1 MGAMQEGDFM
11 VFNILLYVSLT
22 IFVLGLIYKIYTWFS
37 RKIGILAIDITTS
50 ERVAAALKGI
60 LKVVFSARILTLIK
74 VFILDVIFQRK
85 ILKENFL
92 RWLMHMLIY
101 GGFMLLLL
109 MHALDK
115 IITVHLFSDY
125 YSTLNPFF
133 FLRNLFG
140 AMVIVGLFIA
150 LYRRFILK
158 VPRLKTNS
166 MDKYAIIIVGIIMV
180 SGFLLEGL
188 KITSYSE
195 FQAMVEEYSDA
206 DGEAE
211 LRALESFWVQE
222 FSVVSPN
229 VKGPFDNQ
237 VIAEGLEIHE
247 MSCASCHSSPRSAF
261 AGYALARILGPVAL
275 ALDKA
280 GGVDFLW
287 YIHFL
292 ACFVGLAYLP
302 FSKMFHVI
310 ATPVSLL
317 ANSVMEEGEADPAN
331 IATRQ
336 AMEMDACTHCGTCSL
351 YCSAMMAYEAVGNE
365 YVLPSEKMTFLKS
378 MAAGKDLTAK
388 ELKAIQEGVYLCTN
402 CERCMVVCPSGINL
416 RELWINVRED
426 LIQRG
431 TPEPMI
437 LSPLSLVRGLNRENL
452 AGHDYPKPLEL
463 AREAVAGKFQ
473 SLMDPDRP
481 LSFDRM
487 ESGDWVQGLADN
499 TFLYCFG
506 CQNCTTVCPVVGS
519 YDNPQ
524 EVVGLLPHQIMCCL
538 GLGLTEMASGSN
550 MIWDCLTCYQCQ
562 EHCPQNVEVTDILYD
577 LKNTAIL
584 GFKSDNSGKNS

>member
-1 MGAMQEGDFM
+1 M
-11 VFNILLYVSLT
+11 VFDVFLYVSLT
-22 IFVLGLIYKIYTWFS
+22 IFVIGLIYKTYTWFS
-37 RKIGILAIDITTS
+37 RKIGISAINITTS
-50 ERVAAALKGI
+50 ERVVAAFKGV
-60 LKVVFSARILTLIK
+60 LKVVFSVKILTLIK
-74 VFILDVIFQRK
+74 VFILDVVFQRK

-115 IITVHLFSDY
+115 IITIHVFSDY

-133 FLRNLFG
+133 FLRDFFG
-140 AMVIVGLFIA
+140 AMVVVGICIA
-150 LYRRFILK
+150 LYRRFIMK

-166 MDKYAIIIVGIIMV
+166 MDAYVIVILAIIMV

-195 FQAMVEEYSDA
+195 FQNMVEEYSDT
-206 DGEAE
+206 DDEAE
-211 LRALESFWVQE
+211 LLALESFWVQE
-222 FSVVSPN
+222 FAVVSPN
-229 VKGPFDNQ
+229 VTAPFDKE
-237 VIAEGLEIHE
+237 VIAEGLELHE

-261 AGYALARILGPVAL
+261 VGYALVRILGPVAL
-275 ALDKA
+275 ALDRM
-280 GGVDFLW
+280 GSVDFLW
-287 YIHFL
+287 YIHIL
-292 ACFVGLAYLP
+292 ACFAGLAYLP

-317 ANSVMEEGEADPAN
+317 ANSVMEEGKADPAN

-336 AMEMDACTHCGTCSL
+336 AIEMDACTRCGTCSL
-351 YCSAMMAYEAVGNE
+351 YCSAMMVSEATGND

-431 TPEPMI
+431 TPEPLV
-437 LSPLSLVRGLNRENL
+437 LSPLSLVRGLKREDL
-452 AGHDYPKPLEL
+452 AAYDYPKPVEL
-463 AREAVAGKFQ
+463 ARHAVAGEFA
-473 SLMDPDRP
+473 SLMDPERP
-481 LSFDRM
+481 LSFDKI
-487 ESGDWVQGLADN
+487 ESGDKDLGLIDN
-499 TFLYCFG
+499 TFSYCFG

-524 EVVGLLPHQIMCCL
+524 EVLGLLPNQIMCCL
-538 GLGLTEMASGSN
+538 ALGLTEMASGSR

-562 EHCPQNVEVTDILYD
+562 EHCPQNVEVTDLLYE
-577 LKNTAIL
+577 LKNLAVKKL
-584 GFKSDNSGKNS
+584 E